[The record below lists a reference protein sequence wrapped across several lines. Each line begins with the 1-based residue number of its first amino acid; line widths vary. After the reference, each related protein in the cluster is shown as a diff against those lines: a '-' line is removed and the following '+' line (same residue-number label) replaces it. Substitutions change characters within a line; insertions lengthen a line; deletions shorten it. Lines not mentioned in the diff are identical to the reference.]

1 MKLESEV
8 DDRKSGD
15 VIEFKFD
22 LNVIFIVGFKIF
34 EKYRMVNSL
43 CWLWIKLVDDVWS
56 DFCCIELFGL
66 GIGYCILW
74 LC

>member
-34 EKYRMVNSL
+34 EKYRMINS
-43 CWLWIKLVDDVWS
+43 
-56 DFCCIELFGL
+56 
-66 GIGYCILW
+66 
-74 LC
+74 